1 MTITKGFAMTV
12 PGRLRTLLLAGAALG
27 CVCATSAY
35 AKTLVF
41 CSEGSPENFSPMLNT
56 TGTTF
61 AANRPI
67 YGRLIEFK
75 EGTTQVQPG
84 LAESWD
90 VSADGKV
97 FTFHLRHGVKWQSNT
112 MFKPTRDFDA
122 DDVLWTFNRQG
133 KEDHPYHKVSGGSYD
148 YFGDMGFAK
157 LIASI
162 DKVDDYTV
170 KFTLNEPQAP
180 FLADLAMDFTAIMS
194 AEYADALTKAGKPEQ
209 IDQQPIGTG
218 PFSLVAYQR
227 DATIRYRRF
236 DEFWG
241 PKAKLDALVF
251 SINKDPA
258 VRLAKLRA
266 NECQV
271 MNYAAPADLPGIKID
286 PQLQLMSLPGLNVG
300 YLAFNNQKKPFDDK
314 RVRQALNMAIDKK
327 AILDAVYGGAGEPA
341 KNLIPPIMWS
351 YDTEITDYPH
361 DPDAAKKLLAAAGY
375 PDGFET
381 DLWAMP
387 VQRPYNPDARR
398 IAELM
403 QADLMKVGVRA
414 KIVSFEWG
422 EYRKRVQA
430 GEHQMAELGWT
441 GDNGDPDNFFTP
453 LASCAAARPGGGSA
467 SKWCDKDFDALLAK
481 AVGLSDQ
488 SERAKLYQQ
497 AQVIM
502 HEEAPFFLIAHSVT
516 FQPMRKEVTGYVMSP
531 VASQSWAT
539 VDLK

>member
-1 MTITKGFAMTV
+1 MTV
-12 PGRLRTLLLAGAALG
+12 PGRLRSLLLAGAAVGL
-27 CVCATSAY
+27 AALAPAQ

-67 YGRLIEFK
+67 YSRLIEFK
-75 EGTTQVQPG
+75 EGTTETQPG

-90 VSADGKV
+90 ISPDGKE
-97 FTFHLRHGVKWQSNT
+97 FTFHLRHGVVWHSNAL
-112 MFKPTRDFDA
+112 FKPTRAFDA
-122 DDVLWTFNRQG
+122 DDVLFTFNRQG
-133 KEDHPYHKVSGGSYD
+133 MDSHPYHKVSGGSYD
-148 YFGDMGFAK
+148 YYGDMGFAK
-157 LIASI
+157 LIKSI

-170 KFTLNEPQAP
+170 RFVLNEPQAP
-180 FLADLAMDFTAIMS
+180 FLADLAMDFAAIMS
-194 AEYADALTKAGKPEQ
+194 AEYGDTLMKAGKPEQ

-218 PFSLVAYQR
+218 PFSFVAYQR
-227 DATIRYRRF
+227 DATIRYRRN
-236 DEFWG
+236 DAYWG

-251 SINKDPA
+251 TINKDPA

-271 MNYAAPADLPGIKID
+271 MNYASPADLPGIKID
-286 PQLQLMSLPGLNVG
+286 PALTLMELPGLNVG
-300 YLAFNNQKKPFDDK
+300 YLAFNNTKPPFTDK
-314 RVRQALNMAIDKK
+314 RVRQAINMAIDKK
-327 AILDAVYGGAGEPA
+327 AILDAVYGGAGQPA

-351 YDTEITDYPH
+351 YNNSITDYPL
-361 DPDAAKKLLAAAGY
+361 DVAAAKKLLTEAGF

-403 QADLMKVGVRA
+403 QADLMKVGIRA
-414 KIVSFEWG
+414 KIVSYEWG
-422 EYRKRVQA
+422 EYRKRAQN
-430 GEHQMAELGWT
+430 GEHQMVELGWT

-453 LASCAAARPGGGSA
+453 LASCAAARPGGGSQ
-467 SKWCDKDFDALLAK
+467 SKWCNKEFDALIAK
-481 AVGLSDQ
+481 AVGLKDQ
-488 SERAKLYQQ
+488 SERAKLYEQ

-516 FQPMRKEVTGYVMSP
+516 FQPMRKEVTGFVMSP
-531 VASQSWAT
+531 IGSQSWNT

>member
-1 MTITKGFAMTV
+1 MTV
-12 PGRLRTLLLAGAALG
+12 HGCLRTMLLAGAVLG
-27 CVCATSAY
+27 LATAVPAG

-61 AANRPI
+61 AANRPV
-67 YGRLIEFK
+67 YSRLIEFK

-90 VSADGKV
+90 ISADGKV
-97 FTFHLRHGVKWQSNT
+97 FTFHLRHGVKWHSNAI
-112 MFKPTRDFDA
+112 FKPTRDFDA
-122 DDVLWTFNRQG
+122 DDVLWTFNRQA
-133 KEDHPYHKVSGGSYD
+133 KDDHPYHKVSGGSYD

-157 LIASI
+157 LIASV

-180 FLADLAMDFTAIMS
+180 FLADLAMDFAAIMS
-194 AEYADALTKAGKPEQ
+194 AEYADVLTKAGKPEQ

-218 PFSLVAYQR
+218 PFSFVAYQR
-227 DATIRYRRF
+227 DATVRYRRF
-236 DEFWG
+236 DDFWG
-241 PKAKLDALVF
+241 SKAKLDALVF

-271 MNYAAPADLPGIKID
+271 MNYASPADLPGIKID
-286 PQLQLMSLPGLNVG
+286 PALNLMSLPGLNIG

-327 AILDAVYGGAGEPA
+327 AIIDAVYGSAGQPA

-351 YDTEITDYPH
+351 YDDAITDYPH
-361 DPDAAKKLLAAAGY
+361 DPAAAKKLLADAGY

-414 KIVSFEWG
+414 KIVSYEWG
-422 EYRKRVQA
+422 EYRKRVQN

-453 LASCAAARPGGGSA
+453 LASCAAARQGGGSA
-467 SKWCDKDFDALLAK
+467 SKWCNKDFDALLAK

-488 SERAKLYQQ
+488 SERAKLYTQ

-502 HEEAPFFLIAHSVT
+502 HEEAPFFFIAHSVT
-516 FQPMRKEVTGYVMSP
+516 FQPMRKEVTGFVMSP
-531 VASQSWAT
+531 VGSQSWNN

>member
-1 MTITKGFAMTV
+1 MTV
-12 PGRLRTLLLAGAALG
+12 RRLRATLLAGAAFTFAA
-27 CVCATSAY
+27 VSVPAA

-41 CSEGSPENFSPMLNT
+41 CAEGSPENFSPMINT

-61 AANRPI
+61 GANRPI
-67 YGRLIEFK
+67 YSRLVEFK
-75 EGTTQVQPG
+75 EGTTQAGPG

-90 VSADGKV
+90 VSPDGKV
-97 FTFHLRHGVKWQSNT
+97 FTFHLRHGVKFHSNAA
-112 MFKPTRDFDA
+112 FKPTRDFNA

-133 KEDHPYHKVSGGSYD
+133 QDGHPYHKVSGGSYD
-148 YFGDMGFAK
+148 YYGDMGFAA

-170 KFTLNEPQAP
+170 RFTLNKPQAP
-180 FLADLAMDFTAIMS
+180 FVADLAMDFSAIMS
-194 AEYADALTKAGKPEQ
+194 AEYADTLTKAGKPEQ

-218 PFSLVAYQR
+218 PFSLTSYQR

-241 PKAKLDALVF
+241 EKAKLDALVF

-271 MNYAAPADLPGIKID
+271 MNYATPADLPGIRID
-286 PQLQLMSLPGLNVG
+286 PALTLQELPGLNIG
-300 YLAFNNQKKPFDDK
+300 YLAFNNTKPPFTDK

-327 AILDAVYGGAGEPA
+327 AILDAVYGGAGQPA

-351 YDTEITDYPH
+351 YNDAVPDYPH
-361 DPDAAKKLLAAAGY
+361 DVAAAKKLLADAGF

-398 IAELM
+398 IGELM
-403 QADLMKVGVRA
+403 QADLMKVGIRA
-414 KIVSFEWG
+414 RIVSYEWG
-422 EYRKRVQA
+422 EYRKRVQNS
-430 GEHQMAELGWT
+430 EHQMAELGWT

-453 LASCAAARPGGGSA
+453 LSSCNAARQGGGSA
-467 SKWCDKDFDALLAK
+467 SKWCNKEFDALLEK

-488 SERAKLYQQ
+488 AERAKLYQQ

-516 FQPMRKEVTGYVMSP
+516 FQPMRKEVTGFVMSP
-531 VASQSWAT
+531 IGSQSWNT